1 MYYTYVLHSEKDG
14 KFYTGYTGD
23 LKQRFEQHST
33 KVWWIQRETDDHW
46 LICYEACIF
55 REDALRRERVLK
67 SYQGKMFIRNR
78 LKSYLAG

>member
-1 MYYTYVLHSEKDG
+1 MRDEPIGIRDWRDEGRGEMDEGRDEGPRL
-14 KFYTGYTGD
+14 
-23 LKQRFEQHST
+23 
-33 KVWWIQRETDDHW
+33 WWIQRETDDHW